1 MNNDDKKQFLA
12 LIKGEDISE
21 IMSLLAEYSNQYSR
35 KMLRLSF
42 GYVGSIAYRSST
54 SSVSTPYILYIGTG
68 TRPTRW

>member
-35 KMLRLSF
+35 KMLKLLRWISKWIP
-42 GYVGSIAYRSST
+42 VSIMLMHI
-54 SSVSTPYILYIGTG
+54 VV
-68 TRPTRW
+68 

>member
-35 KMLRLSF
+35 KMLKL
-42 GYVGSIAYRSST
+42 
-54 SSVSTPYILYIGTG
+54 L
-68 TRPTRW
+68 RWISKWIPVP

>member
-35 KMLRLSF
+35 KMLKLLR
-42 GYVGSIAYRSST
+42 
-54 SSVSTPYILYIGTG
+54 
-68 TRPTRW
+68 